1 MEQAYKYRIY
11 PTKAQERQILKT
23 FGCARWV
30 YNHFLTSRKTAWAER
45 GESSTAY
52 TDMYGIP
59 KLKRTAGTEWL
70 AEADKFALQN
80 AVRDLDKAFQ
90 NFFRGCRTGKHVGYP
105 KYKSRKRSRSSY
117 RTNLTNGNIEVSDNC
132 VKLPKLGRVKASVHR
147 KPEGRILSATV
158 SRDPSGEYY
167 VSVCCTEVEFEQY
180 SQTGKSIGIDM
191 GLTALATLSDGSIIE
206 NPKRL
211 KQMSKKLARAQRAF
225 ARKQKGSKNRNK
237 ARMQTARIYRDIV
250 SARRD
255 AAHQATAKLVR
266 EYGVIAAETLSVTNM
281 QKNHRLAGAIADAA
295 WGEFLRQLKYKSER
309 HGRLFIQVPRNF
321 ASSQTCSVCGTKN
334 PAVKDLKVRE
344 WNCPACGAHH
354 DRDINAA
361 VNILSEALRQEE
373 LKAG

>member
-1 MEQAYKYRIY
+1 MFQAYKYRIY
-11 PTKAQERQILKT
+11 PNKIQERQLIKT
-23 FGCARWV
+23 FGCVRWV
-30 YNHFLTSRKTAWAER
+30 YNHFLKSRLDLYRNLGK
-45 GESSTAY
+45 SSSSYADSKALTQ
-52 TDMYGIP
+52 
-59 KLKRTAGTEWL
+59 LKRSSGTEWL
-70 AEADKFALQN
+70 AEADKFALRN
-80 AVRDLDKAFQ
+80 TLFDLDVAFR
-90 NFFRGCRTGKHVGYP
+90 NFIGTCRTTKRYGFP
-105 KYKSRKRSRSSY
+105 KFKSRKKSRNSY
-117 RTNLTNGNIEVSDNC
+117 TTNFTNSNIAAGEDYI
-132 VKLPKLGRVKASVHR
+132 KLPKLGKVKAVIHR
-147 KPEGRILSATV
+147 PTEGRILSATI

-180 SQTGKSIGIDM
+180 PATGKSVGIDL
-191 GLTALATLSDGSIIE
+191 GITSLATLSDGSIIE

-334 PAVKDLKVRE
+334 SAVKDLKVRE